1 MIEITTAVVEKVQ
14 TLMHENAGFIMS
26 KNVERILD
34 DLAKQAEVFGVSMTS
49 IPVTM
54 KMTISVDDFGV
65 HLTFDSVTWQ
75 KTMRASDKACYT
87 VDYDPRQPNLPGF
100 DQADQPEQPEKQ
112 QPVIDVKALPEHED
126 DANDAGGFD
135 DELSELFKD
144 CCPKD
149 LRKNI
154 LQNLQKAGDEMIMIV
169 VMPTL
174 DDRHVV
180 KYLDDVWSKELVPN
194 EMKALE
200 QLDDGEHIIFGLDG
214 ELTKTTKA
222 KLLKKGY
229 GILSVGRSLDGH
241 LALMKAKDSGTF
253 DVIFDVADDL
263 DGRFNFF
270 EKLAQ
275 MIKEDDALIMN
286 EAEFY
291 EYKAK

>member
-1 MIEITTAVVEKVQ
+1 MIEVTDEIITRFETILHDNVGYAASR
-14 TLMHENAGFIMS
+14 NAD
-26 KNVERILD
+26 RILA
-34 DLAKQAEVFGVSMTS
+34 DLVKQAEITEKPSS
-49 IPVTM
+49 EIPVAVKFHVVATAEGQLNL
-54 KMTISVDDFGV
+54 VLDDVSWKVLSRSKDDNF
-65 HLTFDSVTWQ
+65 
-75 KTMRASDKACYT
+75 YT
-87 VDYDPRQPNLPGF
+87 VGIDPKQPNLPGF
-100 DQADQPEQPEKQ
+100 DQPEPKPK
-112 QPVIDVKALPEHED
+112 PVVDVKALPEHED

-135 DELSELFKD
+135 DELSELFKE

-149 LRKNI
+149 LRKSI

-194 EMKALE
+194 EMKVLE
-200 QLDDGEHIIFGLDG
+200 QLDDGEHIVFGLDG

-229 GILSVGRSLDGH
+229 GILSVGRLLDRR
-241 LALMKAKDSGTF
+241 LVLMKAKNSSAF